1 MEPAY
6 AGLVA
11 IDPDTIWRHL
21 WKVLAA
27 FTVLDTV
34 LVVVMLTSDQGGNV
48 ALRLL
53 LVLAEASLTVW
64 LYVTRNDRPDAFK
77 RR

>member
-1 MEPAY
+1 M
-6 AGLVA
+6 A
-11 IDPDTIWRHL
+11 IDPDTLWRHL

-27 FTVLDTV
+27 FTLLDAV
-34 LVVVMLTSDQGGNV
+34 LVYVALTSEDRGGV
-48 ALRLL
+48 TIRVL

-64 LYVTRNDRPDAFK
+64 LYVTRNNRPDAFK